1 MNTSIAALIVVA
13 VASPLTSYASA
24 ASAAEMLGQGGKPA
38 AFESAPTAKG
48 ERSFFKTVVLEC
60 GGPNCTGTFKGKA
73 GRLTTITEI
82 QCAAQSTGQAQG
94 GQVSIKAVFLE
105 LLPIASRSTD
115 GAAEL
120 AIVKTPTNFVVEGA
134 KSAVISFF
142 FFGTPNLVTCIVKGT
157 SKPS

>member
-1 MNTSIAALIVVA
+1 MNTSIAALIVAA
-13 VASPLTSYASA
+13 VASPLTSYT
-24 ASAAEMLGQGGKPA
+24 SAAEMLGQGGKPA

-60 GGPNCTGTFKGKA
+60 GGPNCVGTFKGKA
-73 GRLTTITEI
+73 GRVTTVTEI

-94 GQVSIKAVFLE
+94 GQVSIEAVFLE
-105 LLPIASRSTD
+105 LLPIASRATD
-115 GAAEL
+115 GTDEL
-120 AIVKTPTNFVVEGA
+120 AIVKTPTNFVVDGA

-142 FFGTPNLVTCIVKGT
+142 FFGTPSLATCIVKGT

>member
-1 MNTSIAALIVVA
+1 MKTSIAALIVAA
-13 VASPLTSYASA
+13 VASPATSY

-73 GRLTTITEI
+73 GRLTTIAEI
-82 QCAAQSTGQAQG
+82 QCAVGSDGQAQG
-94 GQVSIKAVFLE
+94 GQVSIEAVLLE
-105 LLPIASRSTD
+105 ILPIASRSTD
-115 GAAEL
+115 GATEL

-134 KSAVISFF
+134 QSVVISFLS
-142 FFGTPNLVTCIVKGT
+142 FGTADLATCIVKGT